1 MVADNFWRAKEAAA
15 ALEIKIDTKGNEALS
30 MASLYAAHDVAL
42 AGETTEKDLEIGD
55 ANAAIGKAAKTMQA
69 TYRVPF
75 LAHACMEP
83 MNCTVW
89 IRGGKADVWVGS
101 QDALGTRA
109 RVAEVSGI
117 DFDNVKMHPL
127 LLGGDFDAILPTDG
141 IKKAL
146 QGIGRNVYTVDMD
159 ITGNDSKAIRAT
171 LNDVGMTPVDATFP
185 DIGHV
190 VPREVSG
197 AVAQFNPAYI
207 GDIGKAAKI
216 LGQKMRIGHNGY
228 GPALVTFG
236 NMCNAFA
243 VLMPMTSP
251 SAHDLSPSHIRYTL
265 GEFREGEVKLAA

>member
-1 MVADNFWRAKEAAA
+1 MVQRRAVINQRKRHMTTTITLPQSIKVDLLKA
-15 ALEIKIDTKGNEALS
+15 ALLFTSTEETRYYLRGVHMRRRGHTLRI
-30 MASLYAAHDVAL
+30 AATDGHRLFCAMQ
-42 AGETTEKDLEIGD
+42 DLD
-55 ANAAIGKAAKTMQA
+55 
-69 TYRVPF
+69 
-75 LAHACMEP
+75 
-83 MNCTVW
+83 
-89 IRGGKADVWVGS
+89 
-101 QDALGTRA
+101 
-109 RVAEVSGI
+109 
-117 DFDNVKMHPL
+117 PL

-146 QGIGRNVYTVDMD
+146 QGLARYVEKVDMD
-159 ITGNDSKAIRAT
+159 ITGDNDKATRAT
-171 LNDVGMTPVDATFP
+171 LNEVGMTPINHTFP
-185 DIGHV
+185 DIGRV